1 MLDFL
6 YTLIIF
12 PLVQIM
18 EMCFVAIYRIF
29 KSRVISLAGISVIV
43 TLLTTPLYLIAE
55 KWQNAERAIQK
66 KLRPKIGRIKAVFS
80 GDEQYMILSVYYRQN
95 HYHPVYTLRNTF
107 GLLVQ
112 IPFFIA
118 AYNYLSSLELLKDS
132 SFLFISSLG
141 SPDRLLSI
149 GGFGINILPI
159 AMTLINC
166 ISGAVYSKGFFLR
179 DKIQI
184 YATAAIFLV
193 LLYNSPSGLVL
204 YWTIN
209 NIFSLLK
216 NILIKTGYTLQIIY
230 FLLCLCVIALY
241 IYFIP
246 LGFSPKRLFVVG
258 LCSLVFFAPLFKKLY
273 IKIKNFFDAKIT
285 RSLCAASFDS
295 TFIIS
300 SFILFILAGAV
311 IPGALISSSVQEF
324 SFIENYTTPLP
335 FVFRVLFQ
343 SAGFFLFWPFCIY
356 FLFQKNIK
364 FSISIFISLLALI
377 ALIDTFI
384 FSGDYGYLTTTFR
397 FSNPDTFESKYR
409 IIILSIL
416 VSIAIMGIFLYLLL
430 SRHKFIFHSV
440 QLIALI
446 SLLAFGF
453 LNLFKINADFNEY
466 AQRSRLED
474 KNDAFLPVYN
484 FSKEGKNVLVIMLD
498 EAISGY
504 LPYILEEKPELL
516 EIYRGF
522 TYFPNTISFGSHT
535 RIGAPPIF
543 GGYEYEPK
551 YIQNSRRTAMLKH
564 NEALLVMPRLF
575 SEAGYKVSVTD
586 PSFANYSLKPDLS
599 IYKPYPDIKAYNTI
613 GAYSGTWFKEHPEV
627 QIVSISSLMESH
639 LIRFSILKMA
649 PPAFRI
655 FLYDRGDWLKESGN
669 SKNELSI
676 DTVDNYTTLDY
687 LTKLTKISGDN
698 TNNFIAMVN
707 ELPHYQ
713 VLLQYPDYTPG
724 VKITEIGKGPF
735 AHESHYHVNM
745 AAMLLLGKWFSFL
758 QNEAVW
764 DNTRIIIVSDHG
776 RGLLS
781 KYPGNIILPNG
792 NCLQSYNSLLLFKDF
807 YSEQL
812 LKIDN
817 TFMTIADVP
826 LLTLDNIISNP
837 KNPFSGKRL
846 GTDKDKG
853 VYIAT
858 STHLYYTIEENQWMH
873 VKDNIFDAGK
883 WKIAGDP
890 RK

>member
-29 KSRVISLAGISVIV
+29 KNTIISLAGVSVIV
-43 TLLTTPLYLIAE
+43 TLLTTPLYFIAE
-55 KWQNAERAIQK
+55 KWQNTERDIQK
-66 KLRPKIGRIKAVFS
+66 KLKPKIDRIKAVFS
-80 GDEQYMILSVYYRQN
+80 GDEQHMILSVYYRQN
-95 HYHPVYTLRNTF
+95 HYHPVYALRNTF
-107 GLLVQ
+107 SLLVQ

-118 AYNYLSSLELLKDS
+118 AYNYLSSLELLKGT
-132 SFLFISSLG
+132 SFLFISGLG

-149 GGFGINILPI
+149 GGFSINILPI

-166 ISGAVYSKGFFLR
+166 ISGAIYSKGFFLK

-184 YATAAIFLV
+184 YGAAAIFLV

-216 NILIKTGYTLQIIY
+216 NVLIKTGHTLQIIY

-258 LCSLVFFAPLFKKLY
+258 LCSLVFFAPLLKKLY
-273 IKIKNFFDAKIT
+273 IKIKIFFNAKT
-285 RSLCAASFDS
+285 NHSLCAAGFDG

-300 SFILFILAGAV
+300 AFILFILAGLAV
-311 IPGALISSSVQEF
+311 PGALISSSVQEF
-324 SFIENYTTPLP
+324 SFIENHTTPLP
-335 FVFRVLFQ
+335 FIFRVLFQ

-356 FLFQKNIK
+356 FLFPKNIK
-364 FSISIFISLLALI
+364 FSISIFISLLAFI
-377 ALIDTFI
+377 ALVDTFI
-384 FSGDYGYLTTTFR
+384 FAGDYGYLTTTFR

-416 VSIAIMGIFLYLLL
+416 ASIVIIGILLYLLL
-430 SRHKFIFHSV
+430 SRYKFIFHSV
-440 QLIALI
+440 QLITLI
-446 SLLAFGF
+446 SLLVFGVF
-453 LNLFKINADFNEY
+453 NLFKINADFNEY

-474 KNDAFLPVYN
+474 KNGAFLPVYN

-498 EAISGY
+498 AAISGY

-516 EIYRGF
+516 EAYRGF

-551 YIQNSRRTAMLKH
+551 YIQNSRQTAVLKH

-575 SEAGYKVSVTD
+575 SGAGYKVSVTD

-599 IYKPYPDIKAYNTI
+599 IYKPYPDIKASNII
-613 GAYSGTWFKEHPEV
+613 GAYSGIWFKEHPGI

-655 FLYDRGDWLKESGN
+655 FLYDRGDWLMVSEN
-669 SKNELSI
+669 SENELSI

-687 LTKLTKISGDN
+687 LTELTKISGDN
-698 TNNFIAMVN
+698 TDNFIAMVN
-707 ELPHYQ
+707 DLPHYP
-713 VLLQYPDYTPG
+713 VLLQYPY
-724 VKITEIGKGPF
+724 
-735 AHESHYHVNM
+735 
-745 AAMLLLGKWFSFL
+745 
-758 QNEAVW
+758 
-764 DNTRIIIVSDHG
+764 
-776 RGLLS
+776 
-781 KYPGNIILPNG
+781 
-792 NCLQSYNSLLLFKDF
+792 
-807 YSEQL
+807 
-812 LKIDN
+812 
-817 TFMTIADVP
+817 
-826 LLTLDNIISNP
+826 
-837 KNPFSGKRL
+837 
-846 GTDKDKG
+846 
-853 VYIAT
+853 
-858 STHLYYTIEENQWMH
+858 
-873 VKDNIFDAGK
+873 
-883 WKIAGDP
+883 
-890 RK
+890 